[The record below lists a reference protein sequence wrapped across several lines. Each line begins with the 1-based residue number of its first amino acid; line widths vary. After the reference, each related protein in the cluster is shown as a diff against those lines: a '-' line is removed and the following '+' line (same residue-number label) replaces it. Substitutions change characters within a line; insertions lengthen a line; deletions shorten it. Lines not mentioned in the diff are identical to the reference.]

1 VLVFSEIFDKS
12 FLKSLTNLSNV
23 IHYYYPPNTGDIMG
37 KKKKIKNPFNLTLTE
52 AVQIAEGEVEVEE
65 NKYIATWQWLIDTE
79 HAWNLQGFY
88 GRAAS
93 SMIQNGLCTLPKQSE
108 DGDNNGSK

>member
-1 VLVFSEIFDKS
+1 
-12 FLKSLTNLSNV
+12 
-23 IHYYYPPNTGDIMG
+23 MG
-37 KKKKIKNPFNLTLTE
+37 KKKKIKNPYNLTLTE

-65 NKYIATWQWLIDTE
+65 DKYIATWQWLIDTE
-79 HAWNLQGFY
+79 HAWNLQGFH

-93 SMIQNGLCTLPKQSE
+93 SMVQNGLCTMPKQPE

>member
-1 VLVFSEIFDKS
+1 M
-12 FLKSLTNLSNV
+12 
-23 IHYYYPPNTGDIMG
+23 P
-37 KKKKIKNPFNLTLTE
+37 KKRKIKNPFNITLAE
-52 AVQIAEGEVEVEE
+52 AVQIAEGEKEVAED
-65 NKYIATWQWLIDTE
+65 KYIATWQWLIDTE

-93 SMIQNGLCTLPKQSE
+93 SMVQNGLCTMPKQPE

>member
-1 VLVFSEIFDKS
+1 
-12 FLKSLTNLSNV
+12 
-23 IHYYYPPNTGDIMG
+23 MG
-37 KKKKIKNPFNLTLTE
+37 KKRKIKNPYNLTLTE

-79 HAWNLQGFY
+79 HAWKLQGFY

-93 SMIQNGLCTLPKQSE
+93 SMVQNGLCTMPNQP
-108 DGDNNGSK
+108 DNGDNDGSK